1 MSGPEVVD
9 GNPPRDMVMHGD
21 ANAERENENDDRN
34 SFDNHKHD
42 EGSRDQQDT
51 QSKGPPRKRRRLTR
65 NKESS
70 CQYET
75 GRPVRKDSRNEPVRS
90 DEDRSPPQTEEQRTS
105 APHKAVDFGYT
116 NNGSSPLE
124 ILKKIDGTGGESIP
138 GMPADT
144 YDRDSVGVRERY
156 KSLVRQLPART
167 FVDQLIAVYSRDI
180 NWQYCGLDIPIL
192 QDLVD
197 QWYNLPFSL
206 LSSAGPQ
213 ALDPMLRA
221 LPALL
226 FQLMASAL
234 LYVPDSAHE
243 TFNSLKYANMTF
255 DDLAL
260 EYSESGVAILSLLG
274 KRQMSIVTVLAGWVR
289 AGFLKYTGQVTESWH
304 QVGTAIRDA
313 QEIGLHR
320 DQYDPQPTPDDDSDT
335 ILHKLWMSQFRRRV
349 WMTLLSWD
357 LHTGAVLGR
366 PTSIDFRQINRSMP
380 IDVVLPN
387 EKKKMPLVP
396 RGEGDPPTPLTR
408 AIWGFEL
415 MRPLREIL
423 DLEKEGPFPKDFTK
437 VDRLHQKLLDIQ
449 ASTPAPFRLE
459 NPDTRFDDRPEC
471 WWLPLVRP
479 NLPQLMAFNFMAL
492 HRPYIFTRA
501 ASRHEAL
508 KASLGML
515 EAQRIYFS
523 VMKPHQFRTFGLF
536 FGTFDAVVMLASI
549 YILFPREH
557 VELLPTAVQHFRWA
571 VERFERMA
579 ERNRLAQAALGV
591 LRAIY
596 IRFKKAV
603 GAQFSCEQICRGID
617 IAAGSLTLGVSCP
630 PGVNNNTNNNHTTTP
645 GSVSDA
651 MSTTLTNNSHSSS
664 DASRHPSTASSSG
677 GGGGVN
683 SATTSTVPAS
693 RSSLDGGSISG
704 GSAGPTPAASGKSA
718 ADAAASAGGDITNST
733 GNIFDTPAGAATDW
747 TFPADFDFS
756 TIMPMYPMGD
766 VAYNDLTGVL
776 AGTDGNANHN
786 GNNDIIHHNGGGGGW
801 SDATLSPGTALHTM
815 QSTPAATTPGHNN
828 NSGINNNGGS
838 FLQEQDQEQPWLFG
852 GDFGNDTIWN
862 LLNQFPSY

>member
-1 MSGPEVVD
+1 
-9 GNPPRDMVMHGD
+9 
-21 ANAERENENDDRN
+21 
-34 SFDNHKHD
+34 
-42 EGSRDQQDT
+42 
-51 QSKGPPRKRRRLTR
+51 
-65 NKESS
+65 
-70 CQYET
+70 
-75 GRPVRKDSRNEPVRS
+75 
-90 DEDRSPPQTEEQRTS
+90 
-105 APHKAVDFGYT
+105 
-116 NNGSSPLE
+116 
-124 ILKKIDGTGGESIP
+124 
-138 GMPADT
+138 
-144 YDRDSVGVRERY
+144 
-156 KSLVRQLPART
+156 
-167 FVDQLIAVYSRDI
+167 
-180 NWQYCGLDIPIL
+180 
-192 QDLVD
+192 
-197 QWYNLPFSL
+197 
-206 LSSAGPQ
+206 
-213 ALDPMLRA
+213 
-221 LPALL
+221 
-226 FQLMASAL
+226 
-234 LYVPDSAHE
+234 
-243 TFNSLKYANMTF
+243 
-255 DDLAL
+255 
-260 EYSESGVAILSLLG
+260 
-274 KRQMSIVTVLAGWVR
+274 
-289 AGFLKYTGQVTESWH
+289 
-304 QVGTAIRDA
+304 
-313 QEIGLHR
+313 
-320 DQYDPQPTPDDDSDT
+320 
-335 ILHKLWMSQFRRRV
+335 
-349 WMTLLSWD
+349 MTLLSWD

-380 IDVVLPN
+380 IDVVMPN

-423 DLEKEGPFPKDFTK
+423 DLEKEGPFPKDFAK

-459 NPDTRFDDRPEC
+459 NPDTRFDDRSEC

-508 KASLGML
+508 KASLAML

-603 GAQFSCEQICRGID
+603 GAHFSCEQMCRGID
-617 IAAGSLTLGVSCP
+617 IAAGSLTLGTSCP
-630 PGVNNNTNNNHTTTP
+630 PGVNTNSTNNNNTTTP

-651 MSTTLTNNSHSSS
+651 MSTTLTNNSNSSS

-677 GGGGVN
+677 CGGGGVH
-683 SATTSTVPAS
+683 SATASTVPAS
-693 RSSLDGGSISG
+693 GSSFDGSISG
-704 GSAGPTPAASGKSA
+704 GSAGPTPAASGKSPA
-718 ADAAASAGGDITNST
+718 EAAAGIGASASGDITNNT
-733 GNIFDTPAGAATDW
+733 GSIFDTPAAAADW

-776 AGTDGNANHN
+776 AGTNSNGNNNAHN
-786 GNNDIIHHNGGGGGW
+786 GNNGSNNLNGGGGW

-815 QSTPAATTPGHNN
+815 QSTPTATPGHNN
-828 NSGINNNGGS
+828 GNGNNNNNSGGL
-838 FLQEQDQEQPWLFG
+838 LQEQEQEQPWLFG